1 MKLPSLALASLAGSF
16 CFYFTSGHMADP
28 TPFHLYDENGD
39 DLGDFKLLGGDINSW
54 IVDEDGYT
62 VCHKDA
68 NGRSG
73 AHHARHLSQEHAE
86 KMRALHQERSQK
98 HHGVTKE
105 RVRVD
110 HGEGRGYNAEGELV
124 YYYCKKLHD
133 GSVAADLELPVA
145 STDPTQVAYLEPNI
159 HKSLHV
165 AAKEAG
171 AYGECSL
178 YTGGVCEPDDTK
190 DRLLRGR
197 ELSGLKEGTV
207 RNLVIPIRFAGHEN
221 RALPSKSDLEVLMN
235 AMQPDANLAPTG
247 GVKKLFH
254 DNSNGKLTLESTV
267 VDWVQLDG
275 NTGGISH
282 TENYCTGAH
291 VAGATAQGDEHLHD
305 CLVEALTK
313 VDTAIDFK
321 QFDSDG
327 NGQIDAITFIHSSY
341 CSATCGGAR
350 DLVWSHMWALN
361 GKRWTSQEGIEVNK
375 YHINPGLH
383 ACAGNKISTVDTIA
397 HETGHFFGLPDL
409 YDRNQGGNGVG
420 AWSLM
425 ASSYGFHASN
435 TYPPMLDPWSKEK
448 LGWGTFTEISSSQNK
463 VVLEP
468 SATSHKYYKI
478 SNGFAAGEYL
488 LIENR
493 QKLLWD
499 AKIPEAGLLIWHVD
513 NEKRGKQNDE
523 EGYPGQAGWPGN
535 NKHYMVALMQADG
548 EYKFEKQSSGKGDK
562 GDLYGQ
568 CLGGETFGPST
579 IPNSKGYQGGN
590 IKDTGIT
597 ITNIYQEG
605 ENMVFDVCFGD
616 CASGSV
622 APATRECCKDL
633 DGYTLWEQTAT
644 GYSGGNNCEQIVRND
659 KCDSTGGGHPNGDQ
673 KDIKP
678 KEACC
683 GCKDSRFA
691 DSPPPP
697 PPTPPLNPPPATP
710 PGPAPGGSCQ
720 DDASWQDKDGD
731 GCAQYQQSW
740 CESAESYKNADGV
753 SATTACC
760 MCKAAAPATN
770 TPPPPPPPP
779 TPPLNPPP

>member
-221 RALPSKSDLEVLMN
+221 RALPSKSDLEVLFN
-235 AMQPDANLAPTG
+235 AMQPEGVAPTG
-247 GVKKLFH
+247 GVKKYYH

-275 NTGGISH
+275 NTGGIPH
-282 TENYCTGAH
+282 TENYCTGASNPNSS
-291 VAGATAQGDEHLHD
+291 AQGRGEELRH

-313 VDTAIDFK
+313 VDTTIDFK

-327 NGQIDAITFIHSSY
+327 NGQIDSIAFIYSSY
-341 CSATCGGAR
+341 CSSQCAGAR
-350 DLVWSHMWALN
+350 DLIWAHQEWLRHQ
-361 GKRWTSQEGIEVNK
+361 KWTSQEGVVVNK
-375 YHINPGLH
+375 FHINAGLSG
-383 ACAGNKISTVDTIA
+383 CAGNKIATLDYIA
-397 HETGHFFGLPDL
+397 HETGHFFGMVDL
-409 YDRNQGGNGVG
+409 YDRNNGGSGVG

-425 ASSYGFHASN
+425 AGCFGFPTSK

-448 LGWGTFTEISSSQNK
+448 MGWGTFTELSSSQNK
-463 VVLEP
+463 VVLTP
-468 SATSHKYYKI
+468 SATTHTYYKI
-478 SNGFAAGEYL
+478 TKNFASGEYL

-499 AKIPEAGLLIWHVD
+499 ARIPEAGLMIWHVD
-513 NEKRGKQNDE
+513 NDKDGKFNDE
-523 EGYPGQAGWPGN
+523 EGYPGQPGWPGN

-548 EYKFEKQSSGKGDK
+548 EYKFEKQRFVKGDK

-568 CLGGETFGPST
+568 CLGGGTFGPST
-579 IPNSKGYQGGN
+579 TPNSKGYQGGH

-622 APATRECCKDL
+622 APPTRECCKDL
-633 DGYTLWEQTAT
+633 DGYKLYEPRNDGT
-644 GYSGGNNCEQIVRND
+644 GWFSFYTCDEIVNND
-659 KCDSTGGGHPNGDQ
+659 KCGSAYAGASWTDQ

-678 KEACC
+678 TDACC
-683 GCKDSRFA
+683 GCKDSRFVG
-691 DSPPPP
+691 SPVAAPTLAPVAA
-697 PPTPPLNPPPATP
+697 PTPAPVASPVAAPTP
-710 PGPAPGGSCQ
+710 SGTCQ
-720 DDASWQDKDGD
+720 DDTTWTDSEGD
-731 GCAQYQQSW
+731 GCAAYNDSQGEW
-740 CESAESYKNADGV
+740 CHDADGYANSAGV
-753 SATTACC
+753 SANTACC
-760 MCKAAAPATN
+760 
-770 TPPPPPPPP
+770 
-779 TPPLNPPP
+779 